1 MARKVVSAV
10 GGSVRGKTV
19 ALLGLTFKPDTDD
32 MRDAPSL
39 SIISGL
45 QDAGAKVVA
54 YDPEGIE
61 QAKPLLEGVTYAE
74 DAYACATD
82 ADVLVLVTE
91 WRAFRALDLPRLK
104 TLMRAPVMVDLRNIY
119 STAEAEK
126 HNFKYTGVGIA

>member
-1 MARKVVSAV
+1 M
-10 GGSVRGKTV
+10 

-45 QDAGAKVVA
+45 QDGGAKVVA

-61 QAKPLLEGVTYAE
+61 QAKPMLQGVSYAE
-74 DAYACATD
+74 DAYACATG

-91 WRAFRALDLPRLK
+91 WRQFRALDLPRLK
-104 TLMRAPVMVDLRNIY
+104 ELMNAPVLVDLRNVY
-119 STAEAEK
+119 SPAEAEK
-126 HNFKYTGVGIA
+126 HGFQYTGIGVV